1 MSLFQTLMKER
12 ESTEDAP
19 SEAASRDHHEVAI
32 DFEVG
37 RIASE
42 NLAISDGADAPEPVP
57 MESIDGTNQAD

>member
-1 MSLFQTLMKER
+1 M
-12 ESTEDAP
+12 STEDAP

-42 NLAISDGADAPEPVP
+42 NLTISDGTDAPEPVP